1 MKVNWMFYNQVR
13 MCHSLT
19 MNYALCIM
27 NSYTMR
33 SIASPPPLIFF
44 FLLCERSEPVISS
57 VGMWYNDFGQILN
70 DKKGEI
76 ENAKRRK
83 KALYQRV

>member
-1 MKVNWMFYNQVR
+1 MDAEGAKGRKPTNLSGKRTECGAYIGAFFSQQ
-13 MCHSLT
+13 
-19 MNYALCIM
+19 
-27 NSYTMR
+27 
-33 SIASPPPLIFF
+33 IFADF
-44 FLLCERSEPVISS
+44 FLFSLQGFALPVIPS